1 MISNNQKDVLLE
13 ATIELFKETEHPEKV
28 TSRQIASRAGVN
40 LAMIN
45 YYFGSKDELTS
56 QALSAIF
63 TIPIDK
69 LQALRNPAEAPKE
82 RLKNFLIYISQI
94 VIRYKRYTKLYIPHL
109 LLEADISQPQLILP
123 EIREHFGLEKSEEQC
138 RLIAYQLIS
147 FLQLIFYRSDA
158 FMLYSGI
165 NINLENEAERLI
177 NTELNLLL
185 PDSIVEE

>member
-1 MISNNQKDVLLE
+1 
-13 ATIELFKETEHPEKV
+13 
-28 TSRQIASRAGVN
+28 
-40 LAMIN
+40 MIN

-82 RLKNFLIYISQI
+82 RLENFLIYTSQI

-123 EIREHFGLEKSEEQC
+123 EIREHFGSEKSEEQC

>member
-1 MISNNQKDVLLE
+1 M
-13 ATIELFKETEHPEKV
+13 
-28 TSRQIASRAGVN
+28 
-40 LAMIN
+40 
-45 YYFGSKDELTS
+45 
-56 QALSAIF
+56 
-63 TIPIDK
+63 
-69 LQALRNPAEAPKE
+69 RNPAEAPKE

-94 VIRYKRYTKLYIPHL
+94 VIRYKRYSKLYIPHL